1 MTTQYPKQLPRLSI
15 LIPIFNEE
23 ATLRPLHQ
31 RLQETLVEEPF
42 EVIFIDDGSVDR
54 SRLILAEL
62 ALQDDRVRVIS
73 FARNFGKS
81 RALAAGF
88 RESRGEI
95 VITLDADLQDDPAE
109 IPKLLALIDRGYDLV
124 SGWKRDRRDPFSKV
138 MPSRCFN
145 WLTARLTGI
154 RLHDFNCGFKA
165 YRRQVVEQLQI
176 YGELH
181 RFIPALAY
189 WQGFRVAEV
198 PVVHH
203 PRRSGVS
210 KYGPGR
216 FLAGFFDL
224 FTVLF
229 LTRFKDKPLHLFG
242 SIGLICLASG
252 FAINLYLS
260 WIWLGGQPIGTRP
273 LLQLGIL
280 LMVMGIQFG
289 SIGLL
294 AELIARLA
302 FRPER
307 GEVWFYQVLE
317 TGSPASAG
325 ASAANSPNQLGLW
338 LEGWDLTPA
347 PSAHARHVTQ
357 GDPQEA
363 LSWPA

>member
-1 MTTQYPKQLPRLSI
+1 MTPHVSPAAPRLSI
-15 LIPIFNEE
+15 LVPVLNEE
-23 ATLRPLHQ
+23 ATLVPLY
-31 RLQETLVEEPF
+31 RSLTTTLAGEPY
-42 EVIFIDDGSVDR
+42 EIIFIDDGSTDR
-54 SRLILAEL
+54 SRAVLAEL
-62 ALQDDRVRVIS
+62 ALADPCVRVIS

-81 RALAAGF
+81 QALATGF

-109 IPKLLALIDRGYDLV
+109 IPKLIAGIDRGYDLV
-124 SGWKRDRRDPFSKV
+124 SGWKLHRRDPFDKV

-203 PRRSGVS
+203 PRRFGAS
-210 KYGPGR
+210 KFGARR

-229 LTRFKDKPLHLFG
+229 LTRFRNKPLHLFG
-242 SIGLICLASG
+242 SIGGLCLAVG
-252 FAINLYLS
+252 FLINLHLS
-260 WIWLGGQPIGTRP
+260 WLWLSGQPIGTRP
-273 LLQLGIL
+273 LLQLGVL
-280 LMVMGIQFG
+280 LVVLGIQFG

-294 AELIARLA
+294 AEMITRMA
-302 FRPER
+302 FRTTR
-307 GEVWFYQVLE
+307 GEIWFYRVLE
-317 TGSPASAG
+317 SGSGPDLVASPSPDALDPLVDRSVLLEVSGRRDPVFAG
-325 ASAANSPNQLGLW
+325 DRGGLP
-338 LEGWDLTPA
+338 LADT
-347 PSAHARHVTQ
+347 
-357 GDPQEA
+357 
-363 LSWPA
+363 